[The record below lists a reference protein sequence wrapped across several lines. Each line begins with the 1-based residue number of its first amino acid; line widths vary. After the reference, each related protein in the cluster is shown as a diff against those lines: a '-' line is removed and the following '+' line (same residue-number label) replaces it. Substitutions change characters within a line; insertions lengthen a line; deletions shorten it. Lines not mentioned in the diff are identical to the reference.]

1 MRKLTLLTICLIMAL
16 YTLQGQTEINSTIKS
31 VQVYTK
37 GAQIE
42 RQSSVALRTGKN
54 ELIIKGLSANLDPNT
69 IQISGK
75 DFTILSVRHELDFIE
90 NQNNTVK
97 SEALFNRR
105 KVATDS
111 ISLFNLEL
119 SILRK
124 EMTLLDKNMG
134 IVGEQGIK
142 NDDFQKAVGYFSK
155 RFEQITRTI
164 HQLNRDKQA
173 LLEEKEKIDEQLE
186 SQNQVE
192 KKPTSNIFLVL
203 DARAGKKADLG
214 ISYAVKEA
222 GWFPAYDIRAV
233 DTQSPLALTY
243 KARVY
248 QNSGVDWKNVKLK
261 ISSGDLESS
270 GTAPQLNPYYL
281 GRNNFG
287 IYGNRLPDQP
297 VSTVSGIVTDSNGR
311 PLPQV
316 TVLVKGTTLGTPTD
330 AGGRYTLQLP
340 SGNHTLVFRFL
351 GYASQEILVRGSVM
365 NVRMQPDAQSLD
377 EVVATAYGDTSRAL
391 QGRAAGVK
399 IRGVASISQDY
410 KREEYE
416 SIPLNYEQI
425 DYQTTF
431 VYDIELPY
439 DIPSSGKPE
448 VVDIKTELL
457 EADYLYSASPKALES
472 AFLVARIPDW
482 TKLNLLD
489 GQSNLYFEN
498 SFVGKSII
506 DTHIGTDTLEV
517 SLGKDEGIIVN
528 RERKRDFEQKRF
540 FSGKKREERH
550 YELTVMNTKKQE
562 ISVSLFDQV
571 PVSAR
576 DNIKVNVV
584 SLDGG
589 QLNEKT
595 GLVTWHLTLKPGEK
609 RVIQLKYSVD
619 YPKHQDIEIN

>member
-1 MRKLTLLTICLIMAL
+1 MRKYTLLIVTVLMAVCN
-16 YTLQGQTEINSTIKS
+16 LQGQTEIKSTIKS

-42 RQSSVALRTGKN
+42 RTGSVALRAGKN
-54 ELIIKGLSANLDPNT
+54 ELKIKGLSADLDPNT

-90 NQNNTVK
+90 SQTNTEK
-97 SEALFNRR
+97 SKALFDRR
-105 KVATDS
+105 EIVTDS
-111 ISLFNLEL
+111 ISLIDLEL
-119 SILRK
+119 GILAK
-124 EMTLLDKNMG
+124 EATLLDKNMG
-134 IVGEQGIK
+134 IVGDQGIK
-142 NDDFQKAVGYFSK
+142 NDDFQTAVSYFSK
-155 RFEQITRTI
+155 RFKEIKRAT
-164 HQLNRDKQA
+164 HQLNRNKKE
-173 LLEEKEKIDEQLE
+173 LLEEREKIDEQLK
-186 SQNQVE
+186 SQNQIE
-192 KKPTSNIFLVL
+192 KKPTSNIYLVL
-203 DARAGKKADLG
+203 DALVGKKADLG

-222 GWFPAYDIRAV
+222 GWFPAYDIRAI
-233 DTQSPLALTY
+233 DTHNPLALTY
-243 KARVY
+243 KAQVF
-248 QNSGVDWKNVKLK
+248 QNSGVDWKHVKLR

-270 GTAPQLNPYYL
+270 GTAPQLSPYYL
-281 GRNNFG
+281 GAAS
-287 IYGNRLPDQP
+287 IYGNRAPGQP
-297 VSTVSGIVTDSNGR
+297 VSTVAGVVTDTNGQ
-311 PLPQV
+311 PLPQA

-330 AGGRYTLQLP
+330 ANGRYSLQLP
-340 SGNHTLVFRFL
+340 AGNQTLVFRYL
-351 GYASQEILVRGSVM
+351 GYISQEIPAHNSII
-365 NVRMQPDAQSLD
+365 NVRLQEDTQSLG
-377 EVVATAYGDTSRAL
+377 EVVVTGYGDASNIIR
-391 QGRAAGVK
+391 GRVAGVN
-399 IRGVASISQDY
+399 IRGVSSIKQDY
-410 KREEYE
+410 KAKAFE

-439 DIPSSGKPE
+439 NIPSSGKPE

-457 EADYLYSASPKALES
+457 EVNYLYSASPKAQES
-472 AFLVARIPDW
+472 AFLVARIPNW
-482 TKLNLLD
+482 TSLNLLD

-506 DTHIGTDTLEV
+506 DTHIGTDTLEI

-562 ISVSLFDQV
+562 VSVAVFDQV

-584 SLDGG
+584 NLDGG

-595 GLVTWHLTLKPGEK
+595 GLVTWNLTLKPGEK

-619 YPKHQDIEIN
+619 YPKHQDLEIN